1 MPTNQAQKNKKRILL
16 VDDHPVLRK
25 GLVRLIDSKE
35 DFVVCGEASSATDAM
50 AMIRTLNPDLVIVD
64 IGLPGTSGIELTK
77 TIRAEFPKLP
87 VLILSMHEETL
98 YATRALRAGAMGYIV
113 KQDAIDNIAAALQ
126 EAFSGRRYLSPV
138 IATQLQHNGPG
149 NLPALTDDPVSVL
162 TDREFEIFEL
172 IGKGREVREI
182 SEALGVSPKTVETHR
197 TNIKDKLKLKNARQ
211 VARLAVQ
218 WLGQRGVSVYILIAM
233 SGTLRH
239 PGSRLNS
246 KLN

>member
-1 MPTNQAQKNKKRILL
+1 MAAKHDKKRILL

-35 DFVVCGEASSATDAM
+35 EFVVCGEASTAADA
-50 AMIRTLNPDLVIVD
+50 ITLITKLQPHLVIVD

-77 TIRAEFPKLP
+77 MIRAEFSDLP
-87 VLILSMHEETL
+87 VLILSMHEEAL

-113 KQDAIDNIAAALQ
+113 KQDAIDNIAVALRD
-126 EAFSGRRYLSPV
+126 ALNGRRYLSPV
-138 IATQLQHNGPG
+138 IAAQLQQNGPDSQSH
-149 NLPALTDDPVSVL
+149 PTDDPISLL

-172 IGKGREVREI
+172 IGKGHEVREI

-197 TNIKDKLKLKNARQ
+197 TNIKEKLKLKNARQ

-218 WLGQRGVSVYILIAM
+218 WLGQRAV
-233 SGTLRH
+233 
-239 PGSRLNS
+239 
-246 KLN
+246 